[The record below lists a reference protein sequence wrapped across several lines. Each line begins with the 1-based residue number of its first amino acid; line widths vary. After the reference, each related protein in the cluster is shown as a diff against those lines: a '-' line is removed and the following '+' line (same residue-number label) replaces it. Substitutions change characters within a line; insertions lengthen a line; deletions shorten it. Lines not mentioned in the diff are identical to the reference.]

1 MMDRNVPEP
10 LRDTAQSGY
19 DQSKA
24 LIDKWHGKGRLL
36 YAIMPRWAGSSTP
49 AQLEAAGALW
59 REYPDLTLQTHIA
72 ENRDEVAFVTS
83 LFPERKDFLDITII
97 TASSGVARFSATAS
111 GSPTPSSPACMSATA
126 SDPVDA

>member
-1 MMDRNVPEP
+1 MMDRSVR
-10 LRDTAQSGY
+10 LADTAQSGY

-24 LIDKWHGKGRLL
+24 LIEKWHRKGRLL
-36 YAIMPRWAGSSTP
+36 YAITPRWAGSSTP

-83 LFPERKDFLDITII
+83 LFPERKGLPRHLRSLRPR
-97 TASSGVARFSATAS
+97 AAAHGARPLRLVLRVRVRPRA
-111 GSPTPSSPACMSATA
+111 
-126 SDPVDA
+126 